1 LRSTKPDLQSV
12 AGEVIERKI
21 FVIRGNRVMLDR
33 DLAELYGVK
42 AIALRQQVK
51 RNQDRF
57 PGDFLFQLTEDETET
72 KVSQFVIPSHQS
84 LGGSLPY
91 AFTEQGV
98 AMLSSVLKSKRAV
111 EVNIAIMRTFVKMRD
126 MISSHHELFQK
137 MTEMET
143 KYDENFDAVF
153 AAIRE
158 LMDPAPNPNKRRIGF
173 TQAAD

>member
-1 LRSTKPDLQSV
+1 
-12 AGEVIERKI
+12 
-21 FVIRGNRVMLDR
+21 
-33 DLAELYGVK
+33 
-42 AIALRQQVK
+42 
-51 RNQDRF
+51 
-57 PGDFLFQLTEDETET
+57 
-72 KVSQFVIPSHQS
+72 
-84 LGGSLPY
+84 
-91 AFTEQGV
+91 
-98 AMLSSVLKSKRAV
+98 MLSSVLKSKRAV

-143 KYDENFDAVF
+143 TYDENFDAVF